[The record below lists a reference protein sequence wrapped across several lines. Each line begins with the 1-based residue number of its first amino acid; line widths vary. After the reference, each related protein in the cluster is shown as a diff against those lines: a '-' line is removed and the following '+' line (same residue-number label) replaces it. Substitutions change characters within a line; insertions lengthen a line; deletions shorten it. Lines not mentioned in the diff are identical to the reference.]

1 MDLYKVLLEN
11 TEIKTRKDFT
21 EHDQLLKTTQKKYI
35 NYKEF
40 YDILSA
46 TKKQLS
52 EKIRN
57 SLTISK
63 LTSLPITNRHCIF
76 KKFSTLKKLSSTAAK
91 ALYNNLKNYED
102 SSSTARLK
110 R

>member
-1 MDLYKVLLEN
+1 MDLYKALLEN

-21 EHDQLLKTTQKKYI
+21 EHDQLLKTKQKEKYI

-40 YDILSA
+40 YDVLSA

-57 SLTISK
+57 SPTIQ
-63 LTSLPITNRHCIF
+63 N
-76 KKFSTLKKLSSTAAK
+76 
-91 ALYNNLKNYED
+91 
-102 SSSTARLK
+102 
-110 R
+110 